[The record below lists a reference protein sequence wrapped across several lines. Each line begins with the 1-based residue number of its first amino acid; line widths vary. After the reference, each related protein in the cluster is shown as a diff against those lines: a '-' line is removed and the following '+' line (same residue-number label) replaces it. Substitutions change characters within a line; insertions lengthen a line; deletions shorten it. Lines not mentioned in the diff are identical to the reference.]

1 MHRDQGS
8 DLSSP
13 NRAREERYTP
23 VNPFD
28 ISSMLPDSI
37 LKGKAGSVTPR
48 RGSRSTSRDAVVTA
62 NATTIDGM

>member
-13 NRAREERYTP
+13 NLAREERYSH
-23 VNPFD
+23 VNPCD
-28 ISSMLPDSI
+28 ISSMRPDSM
-37 LKGKAGSVTPR
+37 LEGKAGSVTPR

-62 NATTIDGM
+62 SATTIDGI